1 MTTMRYAVIAADGEL
16 THHDGLLDWHKVI
29 GPEGKARVH
38 LHGLAVAGWVNDCGL
53 YDPKAYPRN
62 ITGSCVLAA
71 LGASIQP
78 YAGPVVFT
86 GWNPDNTRR
95 GLIEIEPLPKPVEH
109 LDTVHGDVLKAL
121 AGQTP
126 RAMSESWAEQIREI
140 AEHARTAP
148 TPGITIRTVTLR

>member
-1 MTTMRYAVIAADGEL
+1 MTGLRHAIIAVDGEL
-16 THHDGLLDWHKVI
+16 THHDGRLDWHTVI
-29 GPEGKARVH
+29 GPEGRARVH
-38 LHGLAVAGWVNDCGL
+38 LPGLAVAGWVSDCGL
-53 YDPKAYPRN
+53 YDPKTYPRN

-71 LGASIQP
+71 LGARLQP

-86 GWNPDNTRR
+86 GWNPANTAL
-95 GLIEIEPLPKPVEH
+95 GLLEIEPLPEPVGT

-148 TPGITIRTVTLR
+148 TPGITISSVRLR